1 MGRTDALRRVATPA
15 LPRPF
20 LCDRSNQD
28 CPMPLISYADMAHA
42 PQEVREAFSRMPR
55 KLNVMKML
63 ANACAAFVP
72 CMRLG
77 GAILGRQK
85 LKPAMRELVI
95 LTVSHLEG
103 GQYEWVQHVPIAE
116 AAGCSTEKITA
127 IERGEFES
135 ACFDECE
142 RALLHFARQVIEN
155 VRADEETVHTANRY
169 FSPQEI
175 VEIIVTCGFYMML
188 ARLTETTRTD

>member
-1 MGRTDALRRVATPA
+1 
-15 LPRPF
+15 
-20 LCDRSNQD
+20 
-28 CPMPLISYADMAHA
+28 MPLISYADIAHA

-63 ANACAAFVP
+63 ANASAAFLP

-85 LKPAMRELVI
+85 LKPHMRELVI
-95 LTVSHLEG
+95 LTVSQVEG
-103 GQYEWVQHVPIAE
+103 GAYEWVQHVPIAE
-116 AAGCSTEKITA
+116 VAGVSRAKIEALEAGCLDAS
-127 IERGEFES
+127 
-135 ACFDECE
+135 CFDDREQ
-142 RALLHFARQVIEN
+142 ALLRLAYEIIEK
-155 VRADEETVHTANRY
+155 VRADEETVKAASRY

-188 ARLTETTRTD
+188 SRLTETTRTDLDPPAGTAVVEELARLR

>member
-1 MGRTDALRRVATPA
+1 
-15 LPRPF
+15 
-20 LCDRSNQD
+20 
-28 CPMPLISYADMAHA
+28 MPLISYAEMTHA
-42 PQEVREAFSRMPR
+42 PQDVREAFARMPR

-63 ANACAAFVP
+63 ANAPAEFLP

-95 LTVSHLEG
+95 LTVSQLERG
-103 GQYEWVQHVPIAE
+103 EYEWVQHVPIAA
-116 AAGCSTEKITA
+116 AAGCSREKIAA
-127 IERGEFES
+127 IEKGDFES
-135 ACFDECE
+135 PCFDDREQ
-142 RALLHFARQVIEN
+142 ALLQFSRQVIEK
-155 VRADEETVHTANRY
+155 VRADEETVRATNRY

-188 ARLTETTRTD
+188 ARLTENTRTDIHPPHCTAVIEE

>member
-1 MGRTDALRRVATPA
+1 
-15 LPRPF
+15 
-20 LCDRSNQD
+20 
-28 CPMPLISYADMAHA
+28 MPLISYADMAQA

-63 ANACAAFVP
+63 ANASAEFVP

-85 LKPAMRELVI
+85 LNPHMRELVI
-95 LTVSHLEG
+95 LMVSQLEG
-103 GQYEWVQHVPIAE
+103 GEYEWVQHVPIAE
-116 AAGCSTEKITA
+116 AAGVSRAKIDA
-127 IERGEFES
+127 IEAGRFEES
-135 ACFDECE
+135 CFDNREQV
-142 RALLHFARQVIEN
+142 LLRLAREVIEK
-155 VRADEETVHTANRY
+155 VRAEEETVKAANRH

-188 ARLTETTRTD
+188 SRLTETTRTDIDPPAGTAVVEELARLR

>member
-1 MGRTDALRRVATPA
+1 
-15 LPRPF
+15 
-20 LCDRSNQD
+20 
-28 CPMPLISYADMAHA
+28 MPLISYADMTRA
-42 PQEVREAFSRMPR
+42 PQEVREAFARMPR

-63 ANACAAFVP
+63 ANASAAFLP

-95 LTVSHLEG
+95 LTVSHLER

-127 IERGEFES
+127 IEKGNFES
-135 ACFDECE
+135 PFFDDREQ
-142 RALLHFARQVIEN
+142 ALLHFARQVIEK
-155 VRADEETVHTANRY
+155 VRADEETVRTANRY

-188 ARLTETTRTD
+188 ARLTETTRTDIDPPAGTAVVEELARLR

>member
-1 MGRTDALRRVATPA
+1 
-15 LPRPF
+15 
-20 LCDRSNQD
+20 
-28 CPMPLISYADMAHA
+28 MPLISYADMTHA
-42 PQEVREAFSRMPR
+42 PQDVREAFARMPR

-63 ANACAAFVP
+63 ANAPDAFLP

-95 LTVSHLEG
+95 LAVSHLERG
-103 GQYEWVQHVPIAE
+103 EYEWVQHVAIAE
-116 AAGCSTEKITA
+116 AAGCSAEKIAA
-127 IERGEFES
+127 IKRDNFES
-135 ACFDECE
+135 ACFDDREK
-142 RALLHFARQVIEN
+142 ALLHFSRQVIAN
-155 VRADEETVHTANRY
+155 VRAEEETVRTANRY

-188 ARLTETTRTD
+188 ARLTETTRTDIDTPAGTAVVEELVRLR